1 MPCSQP
7 FRDVTQKYLCR
18 FREILENMM
27 TGMTEAEITDS
38 LSHNFIVQMIPHHRA
53 AIEMSQ
59 NLLQYTTLLP
69 LQKIAQE
76 IIKEQTESIQHMREM
91 LPCCSRQAN
100 SQQDLC
106 LYEKNSRQI
115 AHNMFSQMKNAR
127 SCNDI
132 NANFIREMIPHHEGA
147 IRLSINALRYPI
159 CPELLPVLQSI
170 VKSQERGIRRMK
182 RLLRHG
188 G

>member
-1 MPCSQP
+1 
-7 FRDVTQKYLCR
+7 
-18 FREILENMM
+18 
-27 TGMTEAEITDS
+27 
-38 LSHNFIVQMIPHHRA
+38 
-53 AIEMSQ
+53 
-59 NLLQYTTLLP
+59 
-69 LQKIAQE
+69 
-76 IIKEQTESIQHMREM
+76 M